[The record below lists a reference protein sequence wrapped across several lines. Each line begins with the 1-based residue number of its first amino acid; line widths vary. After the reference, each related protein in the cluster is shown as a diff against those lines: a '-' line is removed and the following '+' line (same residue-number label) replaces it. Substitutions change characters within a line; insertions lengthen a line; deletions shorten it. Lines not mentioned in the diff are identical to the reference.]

1 MTKCPNNCGNAATLH
16 PTYGITLCTSCKQK
30 PYRRPNISVEFTS
43 EDIKRQRKD
52 YSTDIIQPYRKGELS
67 KEYIEKYGTKRLKV
81 TPEEIKNAKNVW
93 NGSDIGGYY
102 NK

>member
-1 MTKCPNNCGNAATLH
+1 MTKCPNNCGNAAIIH
-16 PTYGITLCTSCKQK
+16 PTYGVIPCSSCQTK
-30 PYRRPNISVEFTS
+30 PHNRPNNTIEFTS
-43 EDIKRQRKD
+43 ESIKLQRRERKD
-52 YSTDIIQPYRKGELS
+52 DIIQPFRKGELS

-81 TPEEIKNAKNVW
+81 TPEEIRKAKNVW